1 MPRLPTQPKSKPG
14 APIIPLRS
22 GFFALPFS
30 SSASPSS
37 DNLYIFARLHHA
49 EESDASNQ
57 LFVTSLPLGTTSVAL
72 TKVFSALYPSNP
84 PTSVLLLPSLSQPT
98 LHSSAAA
105 PPAPIDPLFPA
116 PNPSHSPSAIL
127 TFSSPP
133 SLPPPSKRILFPT
146 PSLSYLAASADAYDA
161 ARPHNSTIIAH
172 SDSWMSAYDARKI
185 AASASSLPEFT
196 PAPAAKKA
204 KKPSKNAPVAPLPGS
219 AAYALAAHAAQQA
232 LAADR
237 TRNPDAVVEEEWT
250 TVSRGGRHGKSLLPT
265 GTKESVLG
273 YGGVQV
279 GVAKRR
285 EVVEGEEPP
294 ETKVIVGEGFY
305 RFKKEEGR
313 RAGAFRR
320 LSGSRRTLELTVST
334 LCMQN

>member
-1 MPRLPTQPKSKPG
+1 MVLKETRRLPRRRQEECSYIPTLFAVVYLAGCVPESVPESRAGGKEPRAVSQISSTQGSRSLSPPRSARIRQTDSMPRLPTQPKSKPG

-133 SLPPPSKRILFPT
+133 
-146 PSLSYLAASADAYDA
+146 
-161 ARPHNSTIIAH
+161 
-172 SDSWMSAYDARKI
+172 
-185 AASASSLPEFT
+185 
-196 PAPAAKKA
+196 
-204 KKPSKNAPVAPLPGS
+204 
-219 AAYALAAHAAQQA
+219 
-232 LAADR
+232 
-237 TRNPDAVVEEEWT
+237 
-250 TVSRGGRHGKSLLPT
+250 
-265 GTKESVLG
+265 
-273 YGGVQV
+273 
-279 GVAKRR
+279 
-285 EVVEGEEPP
+285 
-294 ETKVIVGEGFY
+294 
-305 RFKKEEGR
+305 
-313 RAGAFRR
+313 
-320 LSGSRRTLELTVST
+320 
-334 LCMQN
+334 